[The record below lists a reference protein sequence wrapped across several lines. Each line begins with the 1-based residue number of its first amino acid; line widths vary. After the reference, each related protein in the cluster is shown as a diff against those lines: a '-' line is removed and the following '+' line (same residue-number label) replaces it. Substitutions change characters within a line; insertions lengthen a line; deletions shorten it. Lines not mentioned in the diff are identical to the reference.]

1 MFKKSIILSISIF
14 LILSVATSMIKNSS
28 RNLEKDISK
37 LKKEIVLLEKEK
49 SDAEID
55 FIYLSNPEQLTKNLE
70 QFKNREEYITFDRS
84 RIFFSIHEFLYAN
97 SKVTKHLKEKFFK
110 W

>member
-1 MFKKSIILSISIF
+1 MFKKSIILSIACFF
-14 LILSVATSMIKNSS
+14 LLTITTSVIKNKA
-28 RNLEKDISK
+28 RNLEKDMLQLKQDIS
-37 LKKEIVLLEKEK
+37 LLEKQI

-110 W
+110 